1 MANEMVRP
9 AEPSAGLPD
18 WHSTFSANAD
28 IRTDTVYVRGVL
40 DLLTVELLR
49 GTVEVLISAGRL
61 DITVDLSDLCQIDHA
76 GVLMLGGLSEE
87 LSYRSGSLT
96 LIKAKPAVA
105 KALSPI
111 GLEATDPRSGADVAG
126 SGGSLGKRAV

>member
-1 MANEMVRP
+1 MAKDSVRP
-9 AEPSAGLPD
+9 VEPSASLPD

-28 IRTDTVYVRGVL
+28 ITTNTVYVRGVL

-61 DITVDLSDLCQIDHA
+61 DITVDLSDLSQIDHA
-76 GVLMLGGLSEE
+76 GALMFGGLQQR
-87 LSYRSGSLT
+87 LSYRRGSLM

-105 KALSPI
+105 HVLAAI
-111 GLEATDPRSGADVAG
+111 GLQTTDRRSDGKAG
-126 SGGSLGKRAV
+126 SGTPAHLHAV